1 MAFYQPRKRV
11 ILMAMKEESGEVKEE
26 VEQVDDYIV
35 TSAESKVELPDL
47 TLENVGEDDPLVA
60 DLIDE
65 IDHEIED

>member
-1 MAFYQPRKRV
+1 
-11 ILMAMKEESGEVKEE
+11 MAMKDENGEVKEE

-35 TSAESKVELPDL
+35 TSADSKVELPDL

>member
-1 MAFYQPRKRV
+1 
-11 ILMAMKEESGEVKEE
+11 MAMKDENGEVKEE

>member
-1 MAFYQPRKRV
+1 
-11 ILMAMKEESGEVKEE
+11 MKEGSAEVKEE

-35 TSAESKVELPDL
+35 TSAKSKVELPDL

>member
-1 MAFYQPRKRV
+1 
-11 ILMAMKEESGEVKEE
+11 MKDENGEVKEE

>member
-1 MAFYQPRKRV
+1 
-11 ILMAMKEESGEVKEE
+11 MAMKEESGEVKEE